1 MKVKSEKF
9 YVVIVLICVLSFFV
23 IDVSSGILEH
33 PENEKTLI
41 AESPI
46 SNCHLSD
53 FGYSDSGFL
62 KDFKEC
68 LSLVYGYALTHSD
81 KITFFLDQ
89 GVGLQGTPSLIK
101 AEYGKRLTVSREL
114 KSYEGIVFVQDDFE
128 IYFFNS
134 DENLNFAN
142 NQLMNWESLNAVFIP
157 LKFFNLEKRIL
168 LLGSNNDPLVLSKK
182 IKDLI
187 EN

>member
-1 MKVKSEKF
+1 MKAKFDKF
-9 YVVIVLICVLSFFV
+9 YVIIVAVCALSFFM
-23 IDVSSGILEH
+23 INVSSGMLKH

-41 AESPI
+41 AENPI
-46 SNCHLSD
+46 SDCHLDD
-53 FGYSDSGFL
+53 FDYSDSIFL

-68 LSLVYGYALTHSD
+68 LSLVYGYKLTYSD

-101 AEYGKRLTVSREL
+101 AEYGKRFNVLREL
-114 KSYEGIVFVQDDFE
+114 KSDEGIVVVQDDFE
-128 IYFFNS
+128 IYFFDS

-142 NQLMNWESLNAVFIP
+142 SQLMNWESLNAVFIP
-157 LKFFNLEKRIL
+157 LKFFDLERKVL
-168 LLGSNNDPLVLSKK
+168 LLGSNKDPLVLSKK